1 MTGISPPVKA
11 AKHSK
16 RSRRERQCHGTS
28 CVCGVSAECC
38 RCMGSLPDGQA
49 KCCHVDALARQ
60 HANAFEHAIW
70 KRHVEYNIS
79 GLGKETDSGAS
90 FA

>member
-1 MTGISPPVKA
+1 
-11 AKHSK
+11 
-16 RSRRERQCHGTS
+16 
-28 CVCGVSAECC
+28 
-38 RCMGSLPDGQA
+38 MGSLPDGQA

-79 GLGKETDSGAS
+79 GLGKETDSGAQ